1 MQGGKADSELRLCDF
16 VLGLSFLPAGPGFPA
31 SESAFL
37 HVTVRVKALGLGM
50 SESLCTAV
58 ITYLLHDI
66 REFYLLASSFTPPSL
81 LGVHLSFFGMP
92 AADLATSI
100 IFRCHVAAIRA
111 LQLHDLIYKYMILT

>member
-1 MQGGKADSELRLCDF
+1 MIF
-16 VLGLSFLPAGPGFPA
+16 VLGLSFLPAGHGFPA

-66 REFYLLASSFTPPSL
+66 REFYLLASFFTPPSL
-81 LGVHLSFFGMP
+81 LGVRLPSQVFFGMP
-92 AADLATSI
+92 AADLATSV
-100 IFRCHVAAIRA
+100 IFRCHVAAITA

>member
-1 MQGGKADSELRLCDF
+1 MILCSDYHSCLLDLDSQQ
-16 VLGLSFLPAGPGFPA
+16 VS
-31 SESAFL
+31 L
-37 HVTVRVKALGLGM
+37 HVTVRDKALGLGM
-50 SESLCTAV
+50 SESFCATV

-92 AADLATSI
+92 AADLATSV